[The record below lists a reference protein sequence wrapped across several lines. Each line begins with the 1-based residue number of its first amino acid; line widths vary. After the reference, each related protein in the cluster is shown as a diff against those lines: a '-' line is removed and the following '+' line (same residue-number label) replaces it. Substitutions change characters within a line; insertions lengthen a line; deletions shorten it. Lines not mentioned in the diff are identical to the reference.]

1 MFLSSSRGVY
11 TFLMLKLSVKIN
23 LLVSDQVSTGPDNLM
38 RNHQSNL
45 TNFFAFVSVL
55 AVDRHP
61 NLASSSF
68 PFFLLQISWTT
79 QMHMILKSLYTCFK
93 LSKMSLQLSYGLSKT
108 YDNSLFHEFFCL
120 SSEHSCNTFTKH
132 QYSYRTQLDDTTD

>member
-1 MFLSSSRGVY
+1 
-11 TFLMLKLSVKIN
+11 
-23 LLVSDQVSTGPDNLM
+23 
-38 RNHQSNL
+38 L

-132 QYSYRTQLDDTTD
+132 QYSYRTQLDDTTDWQSTYRKIVKHIQLQIPRQFCHLLRKQ